1 MRTIGRVFDTPVK
14 PDKAVDDKQSVNP
27 AKSTYSEA
35 DKTSTKPVD
44 DGESES
50 NS

>member
-1 MRTIGRVFDTPVK
+1 MRTIGRVYDTSVK
-14 PDKAVDDKQSVNP
+14 PDKAFDDNKSV
-27 AKSTYSEA
+27 KSDTSTYSEA
-35 DKTSTKPVD
+35 DKTSTEPVA

>member
-1 MRTIGRVFDTPVK
+1 MYTVGRIFDSPVK

-27 AKSTYSEA
+27 DKSTYSES
-35 DKTSTKPVD
+35 DKTSTELVD
-44 DGESES
+44 NGESES

>member
-1 MRTIGRVFDTPVK
+1 MRTIGRIFDSPVK
-14 PDKAVDDKQSVNP
+14 PDKAVDDKQSF
-27 AKSTYSEA
+27 KSSESTYSEA
-35 DKTSTKPVD
+35 NKTSTEPVD

>member
-1 MRTIGRVFDTPVK
+1 MRTIGRVYDTSVK
-14 PDKAVDDKQSVNP
+14 YDKAVDDKQSF
-27 AKSTYSEA
+27 KSSESTYSES
-35 DKTSTKPVD
+35 DKTSTEPVE

>member
-1 MRTIGRVFDTPVK
+1 MYTVGRIFDNPVK
-14 PDKAVDDKQSVNP
+14 PDKAVDDKQSVKSD
-27 AKSTYSEA
+27 KSTYSEA
-35 DKTSTKPVD
+35 DKTSTEPVE